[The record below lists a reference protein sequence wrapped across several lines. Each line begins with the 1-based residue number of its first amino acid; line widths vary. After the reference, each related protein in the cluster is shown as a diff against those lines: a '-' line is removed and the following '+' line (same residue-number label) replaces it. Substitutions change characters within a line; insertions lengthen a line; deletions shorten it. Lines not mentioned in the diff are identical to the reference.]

1 MVRGYSARCL
11 NKGRSG
17 VSEGLAGRSPQRLAL
32 LQVAGA
38 FALLVSAAL
47 LAQSFSNLVA
57 QNLGFGSKD
66 VLVARVFPDASK
78 YATTSL
84 RLAYFGQLRQR
95 IQALPQVESAG
106 FGTGLPLNEFNN
118 TPSFPF
124 WAAGEPKPRSV
135 PEATT
140 YMVTPGYFQALKT
153 PLLAGRLFDERD
165 RTDSQP
171 VIIINR
177 TLSRRAWPEGGGA
190 GKLLRAKAGN
200 RAPQDFMVIGV
211 VADVRSRDLRTAPT
225 YEMFRPHTQVPYAT
239 MNLVARVTVPPMSL
253 EPQIRALILDLDAT
267 QPAHSVTTLAELT
280 SNARSSERFALQLF
294 LVLSGLALMLALSG
308 LYGLYSYNVV
318 LRTHEIGVRMSLGAT
333 RSRILGFFLMA
344 GTFAAGRGILLGLI
358 PTWILSRGL
367 APFLFEVEPLEP
379 QLLIVTAF
387 TLMLC
392 ALAATAIPALRA
404 TRVDPL
410 KSLGGA

>member
-1 MVRGYSARCL
+1 
-11 NKGRSG
+11 
-17 VSEGLAGRSPQRLAL
+17 
-32 LQVAGA
+32 
-38 FALLVSAAL
+38 
-47 LAQSFSNLVA
+47 
-57 QNLGFGSKD
+57 
-66 VLVARVFPDASK
+66 
-78 YATTSL
+78 
-84 RLAYFGQLRQR
+84 
-95 IQALPQVESAG
+95 
-106 FGTGLPLNEFNN
+106 
-118 TPSFPF
+118 
-124 WAAGEPKPRSV
+124 
-135 PEATT
+135 
-140 YMVTPGYFQALKT
+140 
-153 PLLAGRLFDERD
+153 
-165 RTDSQP
+165 
-171 VIIINR
+171 
-177 TLSRRAWPEGGGA
+177 
-190 GKLLRAKAGN
+190 
-200 RAPQDFMVIGV
+200 
-211 VADVRSRDLRTAPT
+211 
-225 YEMFRPHTQVPYAT
+225 